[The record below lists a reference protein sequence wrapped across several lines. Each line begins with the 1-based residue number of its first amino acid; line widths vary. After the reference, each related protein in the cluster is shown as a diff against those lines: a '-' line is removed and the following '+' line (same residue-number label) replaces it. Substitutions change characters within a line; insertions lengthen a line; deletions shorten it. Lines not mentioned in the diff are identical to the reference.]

1 MDPIQVKEAI
11 RSWLGPELDSRNF
24 FLVDVRISM
33 GRKIEVFID
42 NDPGIQIEEC
52 AQISRFLEARLDEN
66 NKLVPDNYILEVSSP
81 GMSNPL
87 KVPRQFKK
95 RIGRRLDITLTDGS
109 RLEAILKAANDQG
122 VELEEYLPPQ
132 KPSKKAIARPEA
144 RQWSFPY
151 TALKKVLL
159 HFEF

>member
-11 RSWLGPELDSRNF
+11 RSWLSSELESRNF

-33 GRKIEVFID
+33 GRKIEVYID
-42 NDPGIQIEEC
+42 SDPGIQIEEC
-52 AQISRFLEARLDEN
+52 AQISRFLESRLDEN
-66 NKLVPDNYILEVSSP
+66 NKLVPENYILEVSSP

-95 RIGRRLDITLTDGS
+95 RIGRRLDVTLTDGS
-109 RLEAILKAANDQG
+109 RLEAILRAADEQG
-122 VELEEYLPPQ
+122 VELEEYLPPL
-132 KPSKKAIARPEA
+132 KPSKKTVVRPEA
-144 RQWSFPY
+144 RHWSLPY
-151 TALKKVLL
+151 SALKKVLL

>member
-11 RSWLGPELDSRNF
+11 RSWLAPELESRDF

-33 GRKIEVFID
+33 GRKIEVYID

-66 NKLVPDNYILEVSSP
+66 SKLVPENYILEVSSP

-109 RLEAILKAANDQG
+109 RLEAILKSADEQG

-132 KPSKKAIARPEA
+132 KPSKKVVERPEA
-144 RQWSFPY
+144 QKWSLPY
-151 TALKKVLL
+151 SAFKKVFL